1 MYILE
6 PIRFSIHNRHYNL
19 QFNHTNLLQI
29 TGNAASGKSLFFR
42 DYKEY
47 LKKVGKEKEV
57 LFINY
62 ENPKDANVIHDNI
75 LLSRFK
81 TVVIDN
87 ADIIVNERLDRVIVN
102 NTDIYWVLIGR
113 NMYMSIPLGCL
124 GVLSRN
130 EKGEIIIDYTKKW

>member
-1 MYILE
+1 M
-6 PIRFSIHNRHYNL
+6 
-19 QFNHTNLLQI
+19 QI
-29 TGNAASGKSLFFR
+29 TGKAASGKSLFFR
-42 DYKEY
+42 DYREY
-47 LKKVGKEKEV
+47 LKRVGKEKEA

-62 ENPKDANVIHDNI
+62 ENANDANIILDNI
-75 LLSRFK
+75 QLSRRR

-87 ADIIVNERLDRVIVN
+87 ADIIVNERIDRVIAN

-130 EKGEIIIDYTKKW
+130 ENGEIIIDYTKKW